1 VWSTWCIFYLYLTL
15 SSTPLQS
22 YITKEKLLFIFNYII
37 SLRIQ
42 TTVKNYHLPIIEDCD
57 LITVED
63 YHLDIVKGC
72 SLVTVEVYHL
82 ITVEDYYLVVVKIY
96 LYYLILL

>member
-1 VWSTWCIFYLYLTL
+1 MMHFL
-15 SSTPLQS
+15 S
-22 YITKEKLLFIFNYII
+22 IFNSVFNSFTILHNKRKII
-37 SLRIQ
+37 VYFQLYYKF
-42 TTVKNYHLPIIEDCD
+42 TVKNYHLPIIEDCD